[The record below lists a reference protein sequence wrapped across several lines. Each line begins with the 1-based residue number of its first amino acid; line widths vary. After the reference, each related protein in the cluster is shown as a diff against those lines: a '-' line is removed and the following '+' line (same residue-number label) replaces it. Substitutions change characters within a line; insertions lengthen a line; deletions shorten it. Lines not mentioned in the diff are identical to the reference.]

1 MASDHAYT
9 TLAAVENYTGID
21 YSVVDATALSDIRV
35 DAVISL
41 AETIINGYL
50 GQSDILTVTDG
61 ITTAAIIISAKLLD
75 GKMELLG
82 YNLEGHTPMDL
93 IELSIK
99 DILIMFLH
107 ETEDSFVESIPMS
120 GAQYYK
126 SDIRY

>member
-99 DILIMFLH
+99 DILTMFLH